1 VDTACCPDRSLSG
14 RSFLDQ
20 FAHPNVVGGLDPAS
34 TSRAAALFAPLGPV
48 LEVSTP
54 EAAEAVK
61 LFANVQ
67 RDTAFALANQMALIC
82 EELGLDFFE
91 IATAG
96 SEGYPRFAAVRPGP
110 VGGPCLSKDAFLM
123 AASVAAPERLA
134 TLPLAAR
141 AINQSLLDHVAGV
154 LADFAAARGHRDL
167 VIAVLGLAFKGEPIT
182 MDRRGSFGVALS
194 ARLRADFPGAIVRAF
209 DPASSAAGEAQNL
222 AEALQDADVAI
233 LANDH
238 PALTQLDLAEA
249 AATLRPGGLMYDVCG
264 AMRAGARR
272 LPNGVV
278 YRAFGNASADEPNV
292 VSAGLSRKA

>member
-1 VDTACCPDRSLSG
+1 
-14 RSFLDQ
+14 
-20 FAHPNVVGGLDPAS
+20 
-34 TSRAAALFAPLGPV
+34 
-48 LEVSTP
+48 
-54 EAAEAVK
+54 
-61 LFANVQ
+61 
-67 RDTAFALANQMALIC
+67 
-82 EELGLDFFE
+82 
-91 IATAG
+91 
-96 SEGYPRFAAVRPGP
+96 
-110 VGGPCLSKDAFLM
+110 
-123 AASVAAPERLA
+123 
-134 TLPLAAR
+134 
-141 AINQSLLDHVAGV
+141 
-154 LADFAAARGHRDL
+154 
-167 VIAVLGLAFKGEPIT
+167 VLGLAFKGEPIT